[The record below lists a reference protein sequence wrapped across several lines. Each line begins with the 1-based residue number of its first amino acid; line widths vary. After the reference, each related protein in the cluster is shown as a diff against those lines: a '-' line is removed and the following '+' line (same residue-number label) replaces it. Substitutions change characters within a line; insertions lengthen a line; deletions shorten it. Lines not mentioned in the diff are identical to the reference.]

1 MRRPI
6 ALRVV
11 FGLIGVVAPGATEA
25 QDDTLLPA
33 RPAPLIE
40 IAAAPFF
47 DAESATRRPAG
58 RLVLGDD
65 PYQLLS
71 SDRLLG
77 LLEQLTSIRPHR
89 GWRTSTSTGET
100 EAFAWVE
107 AGLAELH
114 FLTALGLETERH
126 GFRTFTG
133 AEFWETSVTL
143 RRNGADFNAPTDAT
157 PGHRDWIQYALRFDS
172 DGALNDRNRDP
183 QVIRGQPLLVRTA
196 SQLDSLTQQQAAGRA
211 VLLDYALVDRSLM
224 TASQAVARAQA
235 LVEKRPAAVVLV
247 TTFSNH
253 AGDSHGT
260 FAGDV
265 NAFTSTDA
273 EPQVP
278 VVSLRMEDLG
288 GFGIHGWGD
297 LAAIDQVTV
306 TCDVDL
312 FAPGESGYL
321 MAQIPGRDASRAVI
335 LGAHIDSP
343 NTPGGL
349 DNGSGAATLLEVA
362 RILDQS
368 RALPPVDLY
377 LVWFGSHE
385 RGLYGSFNFTANHG
399 ELLDRTI
406 AMLQMDCLG
415 HSLDGIDNDV
425 WLESWSSD
433 VFGDDPLLW
442 PHYLAS
448 LASDHGIMTRV
459 ADYHG
464 LVSDNSSFAAYGVP
478 NANLIF
484 MNPYQAFEVHYA
496 NHLHDPYD
504 STGLA
509 RLESDAFV
517 DMATIMLSA
526 ALATG
531 ADSPDLRTT
540 PPPDRRA
547 LFVGSHTEGIHMSPA
562 GLVGLGM
569 ALAWEGFDVDMV
581 PYGQAVTPDDLAGA
595 DLVLALPVHDYP
607 SPDSDPTPY
616 DEAWTPAELD
626 ALESYVAAGGL
637 LVLTNTDRRLKYMN
651 LAYDGNEDWPDVNA
665 LAGRFGVRY
674 LAGVFPTTTATVTGS
689 HPLVEDVS
697 SLRIIDSNG
706 HRFTA
711 QSGETLAVVGS
722 SPAVAIVPY
731 GAGEV
736 VVLADLGMLGA
747 SEDPPANRQ
756 FWTNLAAY
764 AR

>member
-1 MRRPI
+1 MSRPLACVVVLGLAWLAAPAS
-6 ALRVV
+6 ALS
-11 FGLIGVVAPGATEA
+11 
-25 QDDTLLPA
+25 QDDDVLTAA
-33 RPAPLIE
+33 RARIRGP
-40 IAAAPFF
+40 AAASPV
-47 DAESATRRPAG
+47 DTSPPRRPAG
-58 RLVLGDD
+58 RRSLGED
-65 PYQLLS
+65 PFELLS

-89 GWRTSTSTGET
+89 GWRTSTSAGET

-114 FLTALGLETERH
+114 FLNALGLETERH

-143 RRNGADFNAPTDAT
+143 RRSAAHFTAPADAT
-157 PGHRDWIQYALRFDS
+157 PGHRDWISYARRFDS
-172 DGALNDRNRDP
+172 DGLLNDRTRDP
-183 QVIRGQPLLVRTA
+183 QVIAGPPLILRNPA
-196 SQLDSLTQQQAAGRA
+196 QIDALTQQQAAGRV
-211 VLLDYALVDRSLM
+211 VLLDYAVVDRSLM
-224 TASQAVARAQA
+224 STNQAVSRAQT
-235 LVEKRPAAVVLV
+235 LVEKRPAAIVLV
-247 TTFSNH
+247 TTFSNQP
-253 AGDSHGT
+253 GESHGT

-278 VVSLRMEDLG
+278 VVSLRMEDLE

-362 RILDQS
+362 RVLDHS

-385 RGLYGSFNFTANHG
+385 RGLYGSFNFTANHS

-415 HSLDGIDNDV
+415 HPLDGIDNDV
-425 WLESWSSD
+425 WLESWSSEL
-433 VFGDDPLLW
+433 FGDDPLLW

-478 NANLIF
+478 NANMIF
-484 MNPYQAFEVHYA
+484 MNPYQAYEVHYA

-504 STGLA
+504 SIELA
-509 RLESDAFV
+509 RQEGDPFV

-531 ADSPDLRTT
+531 ADSPVLRST
-540 PPPDRRA
+540 PDPDRRA
-547 LFVGSHTEGIHMSPA
+547 LFVGSHTEAVHMSPA

-581 PYGQAVTPDDLAGA
+581 PYGQAVTANDLAAA
-595 DLVLALPVHDYP
+595 DLVVALPVHDYP
-607 SPDSDPTPY
+607 SPDDDPTVY

-626 ALESYVAAGGL
+626 ALQSYVAAGGL
-637 LVLTNTDRRLKYMN
+637 LVLTNTDRRLKYLN
-651 LAYDGNEDWPDVNA
+651 AAFDGNEDWPDVNA
-665 LAGRFGVRY
+665 LAERFGVRY
-674 LAGVFPTTTATVTGS
+674 LAGVFATTNATVTGN
-689 HPLVEDVS
+689 HPLVEDVT
-697 SLRIIDSNG
+697 SLRMIDSNG

-711 QSGETLAVVGS
+711 PGGETLAVVGS
-722 SPAVAIVPY
+722 AAAAAIVPY

-747 SEDPPANRQ
+747 SEDPPANRR